1 MRRQADAAGGV
12 NGMAMAQTQF
22 DPRHQ
27 APERTTGYTVRDLAV
42 LGFYGW
48 KAIVFGFLL
57 IVAIGMIAALNA
69 RTQYRAEGR
78 LLVMVSREHV
88 DNNQAIG
95 AQAPTVVSVDGL
107 KAVESEINIL
117 ISPAV
122 IKQMVDTIKPQV
134 LFPELARRRLLGFLP
149 AYPEDSWTGRAI
161 AMVQSRLR
169 AEPASDSNIVRLTFN
184 HPVPEIAARA
194 VNALFEAYLEQ
205 RRQIYD
211 RPRLPF
217 LTGELSRF
225 SEQLRHVEAEIQ
237 AAKSHYGVID
247 IRQEV
252 LLSVNQI
259 DSIVARRRQTL
270 ERREGLK
277 SEVAEAKAKLAK
289 TPPVVFDFAET
300 TNQSQND
307 DDRNVLLRLELQRDK
322 LKQHYQP
329 DYPPLKD
336 VERQIEVVRRSL
348 RSQDK
353 PQFSARREV
362 RNPALAFLTNH
373 VTQLE
378 IEASA
383 IQRQLDELER
393 QQKDAEQRVALLR
406 EAEARLTD
414 LERTRGIVELIHKD
428 YAMRTESA
436 RIEESQAKSSDANV
450 RVTQWAIEPVVG
462 ESMVPSFIVAGIL
475 GGLLFGAAV
484 GVAAA
489 WIRQVF
495 ILPAEAERG
504 LGLPVLAS
512 LTDASPR
519 QAQEEM
525 MLLAARLAELNIEG
539 RTVKRLQLLADSEA
553 TETVSTVLT
562 LALELAQGHGRNVVI
577 VDLIQDGRGVLA
589 ELPAGTGEGRIRHD
603 DGIEIVATGV
613 EGLSVAV
620 GAPETA
626 IASLRTSLPR
636 IRAFLNR
643 RSDEADIVLVAAPPM
658 RHSHLGQRLA
668 GLVDAS
674 ILVVR
679 AEHTRALAAVRL
691 RDAILE
697 AGGDLLGMIFTGRR
711 FHVPKAIYRWI

>member
-1 MRRQADAAGGV
+1 MAA
-12 NGMAMAQTQF
+12 AQLY
-22 DPRHQ
+22 
-27 APERTTGYTVRDLAV
+27 PERREAGPPRGTTGYTMRDLAV

-48 KAIVFGFLL
+48 KAITIGFLL
-57 IVAIGMIAALNA
+57 IAAIGVVAALNA

-88 DNNQAIG
+88 DNQGIGNQL
-95 AQAPTVVSVDGL
+95 PTVVSVDGL

-122 IKQMVDTIKPQV
+122 IKQMVDTIGAET
-134 LFPELARRRLLGFLP
+134 LFPELAERRYLGFLP
-149 AYPEDSWTGRAI
+149 PYPEDSRTGRAI
-161 AMVQSRLR
+161 EMVQSRLR

-184 HPVPEIAARA
+184 HPVPEIASRA
-194 VNALFEAYLEQ
+194 VNELFEAYLAQ

-225 SEQLRHVEAEIQ
+225 SDQLRRVEAEIQ
-237 AAKSHYGVID
+237 TVKSRFGVID

-259 DSIVARRRQTL
+259 DSIVARRRQTQ

-277 SEVAEAKAKLAK
+277 SEVAEANAKLGK
-289 TPPVVFDFAET
+289 TPATVFDFAET

-307 DDRNVLLRLELQRDK
+307 DDRNVLLRLQLQRDK
-322 LKQHYQP
+322 LIQHYQP

-336 VERQIEVVRRSL
+336 VERQIEVVRKSL

-353 PQFSARREV
+353 PQFNARREV
-362 RNPALAFLTNH
+362 RNPALPFLINH
-373 VTQLE
+373 ITQLE

-393 QQKDAEQRVALLR
+393 QQKDAEQRVAVLR
-406 EAEARLTD
+406 DAEAQLND
-414 LERTRGIVELIHKD
+414 LERTRGIIELIHKD
-428 YAMRTESA
+428 YAMRTEAA
-436 RIEESQAKSSDANV
+436 RIDESQARSDDASV
-450 RVTQWAIEPVVG
+450 RVTQWATEPVVG
-462 ESMVPSFIVAGIL
+462 DTMVPSFVVAGIL
-475 GGLLFGAAV
+475 GGILFGVAV

-495 ILPAEAERG
+495 ILPGEAERG

-512 LTDASPR
+512 LSDASTR
-519 QAQEEM
+519 QVQEEM
-525 MLLAARLAELNIEG
+525 MLLASRLAELNIDG
-539 RTVKRLQLLADSEA
+539 QPVKKLQFLADSEA
-553 TETVSTVLT
+553 SDTVSTVRT
-562 LALELAQGHGRNVVI
+562 LALELAQGHGRNVVV
-577 VDLIQDGRGVLA
+577 VDLIGDGRGVLS
-589 ELPAGTGEGRIRHD
+589 ELPVSTAEGRSRQD
-603 DGIEIVATGV
+603 DGVEIVDTEI
-613 EGLSVAV
+613 EGLSVAI
-620 GAPETA
+620 GAPDTV

-643 RSDEADIVLVAAPPM
+643 RADAADIVLVAAPPM
-658 RHSHLGQRLA
+658 RQSHLGQRLA
-668 GLVDAS
+668 GLVNAS

-679 AEHTRALAAVRL
+679 AEQTRALAAVRL

-697 AGGDLLGMIFTGRR
+697 AGGDLLGMIFAGRR

>member
-1 MRRQADAAGGV
+1 
-12 NGMAMAQTQF
+12 MAMAQTPADARQL
-22 DPRHQ
+22 
-27 APERTTGYTVRDLAV
+27 AAARTTGYTMRDLAV

-48 KAIVFGFLL
+48 RAITFGFLL
-57 IVAIGMIAALNA
+57 IVAIGVVAALNA

-88 DNNQAIG
+88 DNQGIG
-95 AQAPTVVSVDGL
+95 AQLPTVVSVDGL

-117 ISPAV
+117 VSPAV
-122 IKQMVDTIKPQV
+122 IKQMVDAIGPQI
-134 LFPELARRRLLGFLP
+134 LFPELAQRRYLGFLP
-149 AYPEDSWTGRAI
+149 AYPEESWPGRAVE
-161 AMVQSRLR
+161 MVQSRLR

-184 HPVPEIAARA
+184 HPVPEIAAKA
-194 VNALFEAYLEQ
+194 VNELFEAYLIQ

-217 LTGELSRF
+217 LSGELARF
-225 SEQLRHVEAEIQ
+225 ADQLRRVETEIQ
-237 AAKSHYGVID
+237 GVKSHYGVID

-259 DSIVARRRQTL
+259 DSIVARRRQTQ

-277 SEVAEAKAKLAK
+277 SEVAETAAKLAK
-289 TPPVVFDFAET
+289 TPPTVFDFSET

-307 DDRNVLLRLELQRDK
+307 DDRNVLLRLQLQRDK
-322 LKQHYQP
+322 LLQHYQP

-353 PQFSARREV
+353 PQFSSRREV

-373 VTQLE
+373 LTQLE

-393 QQKDAEQRVALLR
+393 QQKDAEQRVAVLR
-406 EAEARLTD
+406 DAEARLND
-414 LERTRGIVELIHKD
+414 LERTRGIVEQIHKD
-428 YAMRTESA
+428 YAMRTEAA
-436 RIEESQAKSSDANV
+436 RIDESQARTDDASV
-450 RVTQWAIEPVVG
+450 RVTQWAVEPVVG
-462 ESMVPSFIVAGIL
+462 ETMVPSFLVAGIL

-495 ILPAEAERG
+495 ILPGEAERG
-504 LGLPVLAS
+504 LALPALAS
-512 LTDASPR
+512 LSDASTR
-519 QAQEEM
+519 QVREEM
-525 MLLAARLAELNIEG
+525 MLLAARLAEFSVDG
-539 RTVKRLQLLADSEA
+539 RPMKRLQVLADSEA
-553 TETVSTVLT
+553 ADTVSTVRS
-562 LALELAQGHGRNVVI
+562 LAIELAQGHGRNVVV
-577 VDLIQDGRGVLA
+577 VDLIGDGRGVLS
-589 ELPAGTGEGRIRHD
+589 ELGAASGGGASRHD
-603 DGIEIVATGV
+603 DGVEIVVTDV

-620 GAPETA
+620 GSVDTVL
-626 IASLRTSLPR
+626 ASLRTSLPR

-643 RSDEADIVLVAAPPM
+643 RNEEADIVLIAAPPM
-658 RHSHLGQRLA
+658 RQSHLGQRLA
-668 GLVDAS
+668 VLVDAS

-679 AEHTRALAAVRL
+679 AEQTRALAAINL

>member
-1 MRRQADAAGGV
+1 
-12 NGMAMAQTQF
+12 MAVAQTQA
-22 DPRHQ
+22 DPSRL
-27 APERTTGYTVRDLAV
+27 APARATGYTMRDLAV

-48 KAIVFGFLL
+48 RAITFGFLL
-57 IVAIGMIAALNA
+57 IVTIGVVAALNA

-88 DNNQAIG
+88 DNQNIAAAI
-95 AQAPTVVSVDGL
+95 PTIVSVDGL

-122 IKQMVDTIKPQV
+122 IRQMVVAIGPQT
-134 LFPELARRRLLGFLP
+134 LFPELARRRFLGFLP
-149 AYPEDSWTGRAI
+149 AYPEDSWEGRAVE
-161 AMVQSRLR
+161 MVQSRLR
-169 AEPASDSNIVRLTFN
+169 AEPASDSNIVRLTFS
-184 HPVPEIAARA
+184 HPVPEMAAQA
-194 VNALFEAYLEQ
+194 INDLFEAYLSQ

-217 LTGELSRF
+217 LSGELARF
-225 SEQLRHVEAEIQ
+225 ADQLRRVETEIQ
-237 AAKSHYGVID
+237 GVKSRYGVID

-259 DSIVARRRQTL
+259 DSIVARRRQTQ

-277 SEVAEAKAKLAK
+277 SEVAEATAKLAK
-289 TPPVVFDFAET
+289 TPPTVFDFAET

-307 DDRNVLLRLELQRDK
+307 DDRNVLLRLQLQRDK
-322 LKQHYQP
+322 LMQHYQP

-348 RSQDK
+348 KSQDK
-353 PQFSARREV
+353 PQFAARREV
-362 RNPALAFLTNH
+362 RNPALAFLINH
-373 VTQLE
+373 LTQLE

-393 QQKDAEQRVALLR
+393 QQKDAEQRVTVLR
-406 EAEARLTD
+406 DAEAQLQD
-414 LERTRGIVELIHKD
+414 LERTRGIIEQIHKD
-428 YAMRTESA
+428 YAMRTEAA
-436 RIEESQAKSSDANV
+436 RVDESQARSDDASV
-450 RVTQWAIEPVVG
+450 RVTQWATDPVVG
-462 ESMVPSFIVAGIL
+462 ETMVPSFVVAGIL

-504 LGLPVLAS
+504 LSLPVLAS
-512 LTDASPR
+512 LSDTSTR
-519 QAQEEM
+519 QVQEEM
-525 MLLAARLAELNIEG
+525 MLLAARLAELSIDG
-539 RTVKRLQLLADSEA
+539 RPVKRLQMLADSEA
-553 TETVSTVLT
+553 ADTVSTVRT
-562 LALELAQGHGRNVVI
+562 LALELAQGHGRNVVV
-577 VDLIQDGRGVLA
+577 VDLITDGRGVLA
-589 ELPAGTGEGRIRHD
+589 ELPMSTAERSIRHD
-603 DGIEIVATGV
+603 DGIEIVATDV
-613 EGLSVAV
+613 EGLSVV
-620 GAPETA
+620 IGSPDTL

-643 RSDEADIVLVAAPPM
+643 RTEEADIVLIAAPPM

-679 AEHTRALAAVRL
+679 AEQTRALAAVRL

>member
-1 MRRQADAAGGV
+1 
-12 NGMAMAQTQF
+12 MAMAQAQP
-22 DPRHQ
+22 DPRQFTQ
-27 APERTTGYTVRDLAV
+27 ARSTGYTMRDLAV

-48 KAIVFGFLL
+48 KAITFGFLL
-57 IVAIGMIAALNA
+57 IVAVGVVAALNA

-88 DNNQAIG
+88 DNNQGLG
-95 AQAPTVVSVDGL
+95 AQLPTVVSVDGL

-122 IKQMVDTIKPQV
+122 IKQMVDTLGPTT
-134 LFPELARRRLLGFLP
+134 LFPELGQRRLLGFLP
-149 AYPEDSWTGRAI
+149 AYPEDTWSGRAI
-161 AMVQSRLR
+161 EMVQSRLR
-169 AEPASDSNIVRLTFN
+169 AEPASDSNIVRLTFS
-184 HPVPEIAARA
+184 HPMPEIASRA
-194 VNALFEAYLEQ
+194 VNDLFEAYLSQ

-217 LTGELSRF
+217 LTGELTRF
-225 SEQLRHVEAEIQ
+225 SDQLRRVETEIQ
-237 AAKSHYGVID
+237 TVKTRYGVID

-252 LLSVNQI
+252 LLAVNQI
-259 DSIVARRRQTL
+259 DSIVARRRQTQ

-277 SEVAEAKAKLAK
+277 SEVIEANAKLAK
-289 TPPVVFDFAET
+289 TPPTVFDFAET

-307 DDRNVLLRLELQRDK
+307 DDRNVLLRLQLQRDK
-322 LKQHYQP
+322 LIQHYQP

-348 RSQDK
+348 KSQDK
-353 PQFSARREV
+353 PQFNARREV
-362 RNPALAFLTNH
+362 RNPALPFLINH

-393 QQKDAEQRVALLR
+393 QQKDAEQRIGVLR
-406 EAEARLTD
+406 EAEAQLTD
-414 LERTRGIVELIHKD
+414 LDRTRGIIEQIHKD

-436 RIEESQAKSSDANV
+436 RIDESQAKSEDASV
-450 RVTQWAIEPVVG
+450 RVTQWAVEPVVG
-462 ESMVPSFIVAGIL
+462 DSMVPSFIVAGIL
-475 GGLLFGAAV
+475 GGILFAAAV

-512 LTDASPR
+512 LSDASTR
-519 QAQEEM
+519 QVQEEM
-525 MLLAARLAELNIEG
+525 MLLAARLAELSIDG
-539 RTVKRLQLLADSEA
+539 RPVKRLQFLADSEEA
-553 TETVSTVLT
+553 DTVSTIRT
-562 LALELAQGHGRNVVI
+562 LAIELAQGHGRSVVV
-577 VDLIQDGRGVLA
+577 VDLIKDGRGVLS
-589 ELPAGTGEGRIRHD
+589 ELPMSTAERSARHD
-603 DGIEIVATGV
+603 DGIEIVPTDV

-620 GAPETA
+620 GSADTV

-643 RSDEADIVLVAAPPM
+643 RTDEADIVLIAAPPM

-679 AEHTRALAAVRL
+679 AEQTRALAAVRL

-711 FHVPKAIYRWI
+711 FHVPKVIYRWI

>member
-1 MRRQADAAGGV
+1 MAVAQLQSDPRQAPAAR
-12 NGMAMAQTQF
+12 N
-22 DPRHQ
+22 
-27 APERTTGYTVRDLAV
+27 TGYTMRDLAV

-48 KAIVFGFLL
+48 KAITFGFLL
-57 IVAIGMIAALNA
+57 IAAIGVVAALNA

-88 DNNQAIG
+88 DNQGIG
-95 AQAPTVVSVDGL
+95 AQLPTVVSVDGL

-122 IKQMVDTIKPQV
+122 IKQMIDTIGAQT
-134 LFPELARRRLLGFLP
+134 LFPELAQRRFLGFLP
-149 AYPEDSWTGRAI
+149 AYPEDTWPGRAVE
-161 AMVQSRLR
+161 MVQSRLR

-184 HPVPEIAARA
+184 HPVPEMASRA
-194 VNALFEAYLEQ
+194 VNALFEAYLSQ

-225 SEQLRHVEAEIQ
+225 SDQLRRVEGEIQ
-237 AAKSHYGVID
+237 GVKSRFGVID

-259 DSIVARRRQTL
+259 DSIVARRRQTQ

-277 SEVAEAKAKLAK
+277 SEVAEANAKLAK
-289 TPPVVFDFAET
+289 TPPTVFDFAET

-307 DDRNVLLRLELQRDK
+307 DDRNVLLRLQLQRDK
-322 LKQHYQP
+322 LIQHYQP

-348 RSQDK
+348 KSQDK

-362 RNPALAFLTNH
+362 RNPALPFLINH

-393 QQKDAEQRVALLR
+393 QQKDAEQRVAVLR
-406 EAEARLTD
+406 DAEAQLND
-414 LERTRGIVELIHKD
+414 LERTRGIIEQIHKD
-428 YAMRTESA
+428 YAMRTEAA
-436 RIEESQAKSSDANV
+436 RIDESQARTDDASV
-450 RVTQWAIEPVVG
+450 RVTQWASEPVVG
-462 ESMVPSFIVAGIL
+462 DTMVPSFIVAGIL
-475 GGLLFGAAV
+475 GGILFGAAV

-495 ILPAEAERG
+495 ILPGEAERG
-504 LGLPVLAS
+504 LALPVLAS
-512 LTDASPR
+512 LSDASSR
-519 QAQEEM
+519 QVQEEM
-525 MLLAARLAELNIEG
+525 MLLAARLAELSIDG
-539 RTVKRLQLLADSEA
+539 RPVKRLQLLADSEA
-553 TETVSTVLT
+553 ADIVSTVRT
-562 LALELAQGHGRNVVI
+562 LAVELAQGHGRNVVV
-577 VDLIQDGRGVLA
+577 VDLIGDGRGVLS
-589 ELPAGTGEGRIRHD
+589 ELGASPGGGAARHD
-603 DGIEIVATGV
+603 DGVEIIGTDV
-613 EGLSVAV
+613 EGLSVAIGSSDTV
-620 GAPETA
+620 

-643 RSDEADIVLVAAPPM
+643 RTDEADMVLVAAPPM

-679 AEHTRALAAVRL
+679 AEQTRALAAIRL

-711 FHVPKAIYRWI
+711 FHVPRAIYRWI

>member
-1 MRRQADAAGGV
+1 MAA
-12 NGMAMAQTQF
+12 AQLY
-22 DPRHQ
+22 
-27 APERTTGYTVRDLAV
+27 PERREAGPPRGTTGYTMRDLAV

-48 KAIVFGFLL
+48 KAITIGFLL
-57 IVAIGMIAALNA
+57 IAAIGVVAALNA

-88 DNNQAIG
+88 DNQGIGNQL
-95 AQAPTVVSVDGL
+95 PTVVSVDGL

-122 IKQMVDTIKPQV
+122 IKQMVDTIGPET
-134 LFPELARRRLLGFLP
+134 LFPELAQRRYLGFLP
-149 AYPEDSWTGRAI
+149 PYPEDTRAGRAI
-161 AMVQSRLR
+161 EMVQSRLR

-184 HPVPEIAARA
+184 HPVPEMASRA
-194 VNALFEAYLEQ
+194 VNELFEAYLAQ

-217 LTGELSRF
+217 LTSELSRF
-225 SEQLRHVEAEIQ
+225 SDQLRRVEAEIQ
-237 AAKSHYGVID
+237 TVKSKFGVID

-259 DSIVARRRQTL
+259 DSIVARRRQTQ

-277 SEVAEAKAKLAK
+277 SEVAEANAKLSK
-289 TPPVVFDFAET
+289 TPPTVFDFAET

-307 DDRNVLLRLELQRDK
+307 DDRNVLLRLQLQRDK
-322 LKQHYQP
+322 LIQHYQP

-336 VERQIEVVRRSL
+336 VERQIEVVRKSL

-353 PQFSARREV
+353 PQFNARREV
-362 RNPALAFLTNH
+362 RNPALPFLINH

-393 QQKDAEQRVALLR
+393 QQKDAEQRVAVLR
-406 EAEARLTD
+406 DAEAQLND
-414 LERTRGIVELIHKD
+414 LERTRGIIELIHKD
-428 YAMRTESA
+428 YAMRTEAA
-436 RIEESQAKSSDANV
+436 RIDESQARSDDASV
-450 RVTQWAIEPVVG
+450 RVTQWATEPVVG
-462 ESMVPSFIVAGIL
+462 DTMVPSFIVAGIL
-475 GGLLFGAAV
+475 GGILFGIAV

-495 ILPAEAERG
+495 ILPGEAERG

-512 LTDASPR
+512 LSDASTR
-519 QAQEEM
+519 QVQEEM
-525 MLLAARLAELNIEG
+525 MLLASRLAELNIDG
-539 RTVKRLQLLADSEA
+539 QPVKKLQFLADSEA
-553 TETVSTVLT
+553 SDTVSTVRT
-562 LALELAQGHGRNVVI
+562 LALELAQGHGRNVVV
-577 VDLIQDGRGVLA
+577 VDLIGDGRGVLS
-589 ELPAGTGEGRIRHD
+589 ELPVGTAEGRTRQD
-603 DGIEIVATGV
+603 DGIEIVDTEI
-613 EGLSVAV
+613 EGLSVAI
-620 GAPETA
+620 GAPDTV

-643 RSDEADIVLVAAPPM
+643 RADAADIVLVAAPPM
-658 RHSHLGQRLA
+658 RQSHLGQRLA
-668 GLVDAS
+668 GLVNAS

-679 AEHTRALAAVRL
+679 AEQTRALAAVRL

-697 AGGDLLGMIFTGRR
+697 AGGDLLGMIFAGRR